1 MEYANA
7 CMLGACIQQAVG
19 PVCGAW
25 CWCSKSYS
33 TYSNVTGDA
42 SARVR
47 IGWSF
52 VTAFTFLHVLAHVM
66 SSMCDCAVR
75 ILAETLSPTDTRVAT
90 DR

>member
-7 CMLGACIQQAVG
+7 CILGACIQQAG
-19 PVCGAW
+19 GHVCGAW
-25 CWCSKSYS
+25 CWCSKNDSK
-33 TYSNVTGDA
+33 YSNVTGDA
-42 SARVR
+42 SARER

-52 VTAFTFLHVLAHVM
+52 VKAFTFLHVIAYVM

-75 ILAETLSPTDTRVAT
+75 ILAETFVPTEERVAT